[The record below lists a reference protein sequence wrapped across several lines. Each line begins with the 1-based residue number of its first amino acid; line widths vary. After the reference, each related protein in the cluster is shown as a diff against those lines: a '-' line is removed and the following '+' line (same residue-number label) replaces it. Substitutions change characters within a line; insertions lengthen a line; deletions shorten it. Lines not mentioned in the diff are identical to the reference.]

1 VTDRV
6 RRIGARRIAAARELV
21 LRLDELA
28 LQTQAGT
35 CGDPW
40 TPCPDATTP
49 SLVET
54 QVDWVEAYSYNGR

>member
-1 VTDRV
+1 M
-6 RRIGARRIAAARELV
+6 EM
-21 LRLDELA
+21 A

-40 TPCPDATTP
+40 TPCPGATTP
-49 SLVET
+49 SLVEM